1 MNVCM
6 YPYMYIHAVP
16 MNTCMYVQ
24 AANKI
29 WADLNMIYVD
39 TLLHICLSQYVY
51 LLSQQSTLF
60 VYYNNDC
67 CVLTGVPI
75 ILTLL

>member
-1 MNVCM
+1 
-6 YPYMYIHAVP
+6 MYIHAVP
-16 MNTCMYVQ
+16 STYEYMYVQ

-39 TLLHICLSQYVY
+39 TLLHFCLSQYVY

-60 VYYNNDC
+60 VYYNNEC
-67 CVLTGVPI
+67 CVLTGAPI
-75 ILTLL
+75 VLTLL